1 MRALRQDIQFAI
13 RLLRRS
19 PGFTLTTILA
29 IALATGANTAVF
41 SLVYSVIFR
50 PLPFPEPSR
59 LVSVTQFYPA
69 LNQSVVTS
77 PTYLDWSE
85 GGSGLARFAAYS
97 MGDYTLTTGSL
108 GADRVGVGLVTS
120 TFFDVLGV
128 RPVLGRSFSVAE
140 DRPGA
145 EGVAIIGESFA
156 RERFGDQG
164 ALSKRLELDGRSYE
178 VIGVIRESL
187 AFPPGIRIWVPLA
200 LNSAD
205 RMQGGP
211 VQLIRVVGR
220 LETGATSEALAA
232 NLQTI
237 SGRAAQFWTAG
248 SRIVIVPL
256 RAWLTGKTE
265 QVWFMLLGAVAA
277 VLVIACANVAGLLMA
292 RGAGRKQEMAVRL
305 ALGSSAGR
313 LRQQLLTESVVLG
326 LVGSTAGLVM
336 GAILIRALLPFIP
349 DSMLAGRAVHL
360 DGPVYVFTTLVA
372 FATGL
377 LFGVTP
383 ARDAARV
390 DLSDWL
396 KQGSHT
402 TLHTARSVRMRSA
415 LVSAEIALSMALVT
429 TACLM
434 ARSFLA
440 LTAVDPGF
448 RPDHVLTFSVNLP
461 GASYRDADR
470 QRQFYGRAIDAVAA
484 LPGVQF
490 AGLVSAL
497 PFSAA
502 GGAGRA
508 LVSVEGEAPWGAE
521 DAERHRVES
530 LYVSGNY
537 FNALGIAV
545 IDGRTFEPS
554 EMTQQARVVVIN
566 ESTARRF
573 FGRSSPLSRR
583 LKTGLAE
590 SPSPWL
596 TVVGVVRDSKRT
608 ALDDQVSPTVFRPY
622 QTSTGLR
629 SAGFAI
635 RSITDPESLTGAIR
649 KAFAALD
656 REVAIS
662 DSQSMERRVS
672 GSMASQRLRSIASAL
687 LALLAVAIVLAGLY
701 GLLSYIVSQRTTEL
715 GLRIALGAQPADI
728 FAMVLRQGLTL
739 AFAGT
744 VAGVALS
751 IAASRFLGGLL
762 FSIGATDP
770 LTLFGTAS
778 GMFAIT
784 AAACAVP
791 ASKATRTD
799 PMRSLRQE

>member
-1 MRALRQDIQFAI
+1 MGGFRQDIQFAM

-19 PGFTLTTILA
+19 PGFTLTTMLA

-50 PLPFPEPSR
+50 PLPFPAPSR

-108 GADRVGVGLVTS
+108 AAERVGVGLVTS
-120 TFFDVLGV
+120 SFFDVLGV
-128 RPVLGRSFSVAE
+128 HPVLGRNFSAAE

-145 EGVAIIGESFA
+145 VGVAIVAESFA
-156 RERFGDQG
+156 RERFGDLG
-164 ALSKRLELDGRSYE
+164 AIGRRLELDGRSYE
-178 VIGVIRESL
+178 VIGAIRESL
-187 AFPPGIRIWVPLA
+187 AFPPGIRIWIPLA

-205 RMQGGP
+205 RVQGGP
-211 VQLIRVVGR
+211 VELVRVVGR
-220 LETGATSEALAA
+220 LERGATPEGLAA

-237 SGRAAQFWTAG
+237 SGRAAESWTAG
-248 SRIVIVPL
+248 SRVVIVPL
-256 RAWLTGKTE
+256 RAWLTGKIE
-265 QVWFMLLGAVAA
+265 QVWLILLGAVAVVLA
-277 VLVIACANVAGLLMA
+277 VACANVAGLLLA

-313 LRQQLLTESVVLG
+313 LRQQLLTESVAIG
-326 LVGSTAGLVM
+326 LVGSTAGLGM
-336 GAILIRALLPFIP
+336 GAILIRGLLRFIP
-349 DSMLAGRAVHL
+349 DSMLAGRVVHL
-360 DGPVYVFTTLVA
+360 DGPVYIFTTLVA
-372 FATGL
+372 FGTGL
-377 LFGVTP
+377 LFGVVP

-402 TLHTARSVRMRSA
+402 TAHTGRSVRMRSA
-415 LVSAEIALSMALVT
+415 LVCAEIALSMALVA

-440 LTAVDPGF
+440 LTAVNPGF

-461 GASYRDADR
+461 GASYRDAER
-470 QRQFYGRAIDAVAA
+470 QRQFYTRAVETLAG

-502 GGAGRA
+502 GPGRA
-508 LVSVEGEAPWGAE
+508 LVSVEGEVPWGVE
-521 DAERHRVES
+521 EAERHRVES
-530 LYVSGNY
+530 LYVSENY
-537 FNALGIAV
+537 FDAMGIAV
-545 IDGRTFEPS
+545 LDGRTFAPS
-554 EMTQQARVVVIN
+554 EMTEQGHTVVIN
-566 ESTARRF
+566 ESMARRL

-583 LKTGLAE
+583 VKTGLAE

-596 TVVGVVRDSKRT
+596 TVVGVVRDCKRT
-608 ALDDQVSPTVFRPY
+608 ALDDQVAPTLFRPY
-622 QTSTGLR
+622 QASTGLR
-629 SAGFAI
+629 SAGFAT
-635 RSITDPESLTGAIR
+635 RSITDPESFTGAIR
-649 KAFAALD
+649 KAFTALD
-656 REVAIS
+656 RQVAIS
-662 DSQSMERRVS
+662 DSQTMERRLS
-672 GSMASQRLRSIASAL
+672 GSMASERIRSIASAL
-687 LALLAVAIVLAGLY
+687 LALLAVANILAGLY
-701 GLLSYIVSQRTTEL
+701 GLLSYIVSQRTSEF
-715 GLRIALGAQPADI
+715 GLRIALGAQKANI
-728 FAMVLRQGLTL
+728 FAMVLRQGLIL

-744 VAGVALS
+744 AAGAVLS
-751 IAASRFLGGLL
+751 IAMSRFLRGLL
-762 FSIGATDP
+762 FSIGTADP
-770 LTLFGTAS
+770 LTLLGAAT
-778 GMFAIT
+778 GMLAIT
-784 AAACAVP
+784 AAACAIP
-791 ASKATRTD
+791 AVKATHTD

>member
-1 MRALRQDIQFAI
+1 MGDLRQDIQFAI

-50 PLPFPEPSR
+50 PLPFPDPSR

-85 GGSGLARFAAYS
+85 GGSGLARLAAYS
-97 MGDYTLTTGSL
+97 MGDYTLTNGSL
-108 GADRVGVGLVTS
+108 AAERVGAGLVTS

-128 RPVLGRSFSVAE
+128 RPALGRNFSAAE
-140 DRPGA
+140 DQPGA
-145 EGVAIIGESFA
+145 KGVAIISDSFA

-164 ALSKRLELDGRSYE
+164 ALRKRLELDGRTYE

-187 AFPPGIRIWVPLA
+187 AFPAGIRIWIPLA
-200 LNSAD
+200 LNTTE

-211 VQLIRVVGR
+211 VQLIRVIVR
-220 LETGATSEALAA
+220 LERGATSEALAA

-237 SGRAAQFWTAG
+237 SGRGAQTWTAG

-256 RAWLTGKTE
+256 RAWLTGKT
-265 QVWFMLLGAVAA
+265 QPVWFILLGAVVA
-277 VLVIACANVAGLLMA
+277 VLLIACANVAGLLMA

-313 LRQQLLTESVVLG
+313 LRRQLLTESVVLG
-326 LVGSTAGLVM
+326 LVGSTTGLVM
-336 GAILIRALLPFIP
+336 GAILMRALLPFIP
-349 DSMLAGRAVHL
+349 DSMLAGRAVHF

-377 LFGVTP
+377 LFGGAP

-402 TLHTARSVRMRSA
+402 TLHTGRSLRLRSA
-415 LVSAEIALSMALVT
+415 LVSAEIALSMTLVT

-448 RPDHVLTFSVNLP
+448 RPEHVLTFSVNLP
-461 GASYRDADR
+461 GASYRDTDR
-470 QRQFYGRAIDAVAA
+470 QRQFYDRAMQAVAA

-497 PFSAA
+497 PFS
-502 GGAGRA
+502 GVGAGRA

-530 LYVSGNY
+530 LFVSENY
-537 FNALGIAV
+537 FNAMGIAT
-545 IDGRTFEPS
+545 IEGRTFAPG
-554 EMTQQARVVVIN
+554 EMTQQAHAVIIN
-566 ESTARRF
+566 ESMARRF
-573 FGRSSPLSRR
+573 FGRCSPLSRR
-583 LKTGLAE
+583 LKMGLAE

-608 ALDDQVSPTVFRPY
+608 ALDDQVSPTFFRPY

-635 RSITDPESLTGAIR
+635 RSITAPESFTGAIR

-672 GSMASQRLRSIASAL
+672 ASMASLRLRSIASGL

-739 AFAGT
+739 ALTGT
-744 VAGVALS
+744 VAGVAVS
-751 IAASRFLGGLL
+751 IAVSRFLRGLL

-770 LTLFGTAS
+770 LTLFVAAS
-778 GMFAIT
+778 GMLAIT
-784 AAACAVP
+784 AAACTVP
-791 ASKATRTD
+791 ARRATRTD